1 MLLYKKKKKKKN
13 DVSNFE
19 QKILKKN
26 LKYLFMN
33 YDVVGVVLITITTK
47 SVFINHLEFSFKQ
60 I

>member
-1 MLLYKKKKKKKN
+1 MLLYKKKKKKTN

-47 SVFINHLEFSFKQ
+47 SVFVNHLEFSFKQ

>member
-1 MLLYKKKKKKKN
+1 MLLNKKKKKKN

-47 SVFINHLEFSFKQ
+47 SVFVNHLEFSFKQ

>member
-1 MLLYKKKKKKKN
+1 MLLYKKKKKKN

-19 QKILKKN
+19 QKIFLKN

-47 SVFINHLEFSFKQ
+47 SVFVNHLEFSFKQ

>member
-1 MLLYKKKKKKKN
+1 MLLYKKKN

-47 SVFINHLEFSFKQ
+47 SVFVNHLEFSFKQ

>member
-1 MLLYKKKKKKKN
+1 MLLYKKKKKKN

-19 QKILKKN
+19 QKIFKKN

-47 SVFINHLEFSFKQ
+47 SVFVNHLEFSFKQ